1 MIDEILLGLSEPQ
14 PQAASSGHASS
25 SFRKG
30 YILVS
35 EKKNTTR
42 KPKGAKKGYLE
53 KGLIYFHN
61 MYKGVRESESRTG
74 TRLVSPRRRPR
85 KKKNDLSIN
94 ISLNRI
100 SSTVVTT

>member
-1 MIDEILLGLSEPQ
+1 MDEILLELSEPQ

-61 MYKGVRESESRTG
+61 MYVRVF
-74 TRLVSPRRRPR
+74 LPAAKLCR
-85 KKKNDLSIN
+85 K
-94 ISLNRI
+94 I
-100 SSTVVTT
+100 SSDKGGGGNIGCNVDR